1 MGRLELRLFSFSV
14 VKFFSDVVGHVGEF
28 VGFHGSG
35 SLLLLF
41 RCFMKQVLEF
51 WFLLLVTG
59 CGIRLWVFE
68 VAGMLDC
75 GIFLHVELCSW
86 YVQSCSWHVQAM

>member
-51 WFLLLVTG
+51 WFLLLVT
-59 CGIRLWVFE
+59 
-68 VAGMLDC
+68 
-75 GIFLHVELCSW
+75 
-86 YVQSCSWHVQAM
+86 